1 MDTSKWKKDSSFNH
15 RTKEIVPIYKADFG
29 KIHIVYKIN
38 SGILSLQGRIID
50 IYTKSNYLNFD
61 DFEEPEKVV
70 NIVYQKINDKLNK
83 LFSDDFTV
91 DISQMKVTQIEYSF
105 NVQTNYVSEYIKF
118 INLAYK
124 ENRDS
129 VFKRHTNF
137 TIEKNKPI
145 DSSFY
150 LKTNTDYKKKQKV
163 NFCLNVY
170 NKSDQLKN
178 KAKKDTNRFGKT
190 SVTDID
196 IENSNNILRIE
207 DKVFYKRIK
216 NICKKHK
223 IENKLENLLN
233 LNIAYEQVCGEINR
247 FFTSG
252 DFCSKSYV
260 LNTFK
265 KDCYALDLETPID
278 KLSASKINR
287 RKAFFKTLD
296 ICPCFYIP
304 QKWNIERMDNPIKL
318 INKKLSDK
326 YILEE
331 KIYMIPELKE
341 YEYLKSL
348 PDEEMT
354 QEENNRFW
362 YLLTNLDELEKQNER
377 EEKKKQRELEN
388 AQIIAESKN
397 KRILNPRD
405 VSAIMDMG
413 KNQTYALFSSKGF
426 PSFKMNG
433 KYVVESEAFNEWL
446 HDNRGKCVNF

>member
-1 MDTSKWKKDSSFNH
+1 MDTSKWKKDSYFNH

-38 SGILSLQGRIID
+38 SGILSIQGRIID

-70 NIVYQKINDKLNK
+70 NIVYKKINDKLNK

-145 DSSFY
+145 NSSFY
-150 LKTNTDYKKKQKV
+150 LKTNTDYTKRQKV
-163 NFCLNVY
+163 NFCLNIY
-170 NKSDQLKN
+170 NKSNQLKN
-178 KAKKDTNRFGKT
+178 KAKKDTKRFGET
-190 SVTDID
+190 SVTYAD
-196 IENSNNILRIE
+196 IENSKNTLRIE
-207 DKVFYKRIK
+207 DKAFYKRIK
-216 NICKKHK
+216 NICQKHK

-247 FFTSG
+247 FFTTG

-278 KLSASKINR
+278 KLSTSKVNR
-287 RKAFFKTLD
+287 RKTFFKTVD
-296 ICPCFYIP
+296 ICPYFYIP

-318 INKKLSDK
+318 INKKINFS
-326 YILEE
+326 YISEE
-331 KIYMIPELKE
+331 KDNMIPELQEFEELNKIPTAEWNDDNWNRFFYLIDHMEE
-341 YEYLKSL
+341 YEKQEKKEQQKLKKQKMINESA
-348 PDEEMT
+348 
-354 QEENNRFW
+354 NKK
-362 YLLTNLDELEKQNER
+362 LLTVK
-377 EEKKKQRELEN
+377 
-388 AQIIAESKN
+388 
-397 KRILNPRD
+397 D
-405 VSAIMDMG
+405 VSAILDIG
-413 KNQTYALFSSKGF
+413 INQAYALFNTKDF
-426 PSFKMNG
+426 PSIEFNG
-433 KYVVESEAFNEWL
+433 KKEVERDALEEWL
-446 HDNRGKCVNF
+446 YSLRGKSIKF